1 MVFAPNN
8 AKLIS
13 VALSGIPASCE
24 VLSSFGG
31 VSADELPGRM
41 DCVKEAVGV
50 SPGGPPRVGSVADR
64 VAVPLRDDVTG
75 SD

>member
-1 MVFAPNN
+1 MFAPNN

-24 VLSSFGG
+24 VLSSFSAL
-31 VSADELPGRM
+31 SADELPARM
-41 DCVKEAVGV
+41 DCVREVVGV
-50 SPGGPPRVGSVADR
+50 PAGGPPRVGSVADR